1 MKSFARMQV
10 KKGIMRDGV
19 PFCPHCLMPIESELV
34 DKGVCRCVW
43 CAGLVT
49 CMSSK
54 ELIEMLRHADR
65 DMIRE
70 WDIEVMSY
78 A

>member
-1 MKSFARMQV
+1 
-10 KKGIMRDGV
+10 
-19 PFCPHCLMPIESELV
+19 MPIESELV

-43 CAGLVT
+43 CGGLVT

-70 WDIEVMSY
+70 WDIEIMSY
-78 A
+78 T